1 MVPLP
6 LKTLAYTL
14 GVFAFAAP
22 ACRHGGRT
30 TGETRAVDSSA
41 IIARVDDAVITVSDV
56 EARIN
61 KQPPFVR
68 ARYTNAA
75 KKRELVDE
83 LVRFETIAA
92 EAARRGY
99 DRDPEVQ
106 RAVKQQMVIRLVQKD
121 FEAKVTAENV
131 PDADVQAYYDEHQA
145 EFHQKE
151 AVGVSAIFAKS
162 KAKADRAYA
171 EAQTLPRGPA
181 SLEEQQERFRELVTK
196 YSDDRAS
203 TSRAA
208 DLMFFYADSTVVPKP
223 IVEAAFRLKAVGDLA
238 SPIETEQGWAVIL
251 LTQKRP
257 GINRPLAEVKP
268 QIQQRLIGD
277 LRAKAVDTFVQELK
291 KKSRITINDAN
302 LSKVVVEERSGPAG
316 LSLPGNL
323 GAPLRAPVHR

>member
-1 MVPLP
+1 M
-6 LKTLAYTL
+6 KTMACTVGVLAL
-14 GVFAFAAP
+14 AAL
-22 ACRHGGRT
+22 ACRRGGRT
-30 TGETRAVDSSA
+30 GDSSA
-41 IIARVDDAVITVSDV
+41 IVAGVGDAVITVSDV
-56 EARIN
+56 ETRIN
-61 KQPPFVR
+61 RLPPFAR
-68 ARYTNAA
+68 ARYASTA

-83 LVRFETIAA
+83 LVQFEALAA
-92 EAARRGY
+92 EAARLGY
-99 DRDPEVQ
+99 GQDPDV
-106 RAVKQQMVIRLVQKD
+106 RRTVKQQMVSRLVQKD
-121 FEAKVTAENV
+121 FESKLKAENV
-131 PDADVQAYYDEHQA
+131 PDTDVQAYYDEHQA

-162 KAKADRAYA
+162 KAKADHAYA

-203 TSRAA
+203 TSRAG

-238 SPIETEQGWAVIL
+238 PPIEAEQGWAVIL

-257 GINRPLAEVKP
+257 GINRPLAEVKRE
-268 QIQQRLIGD
+268 IQQRLIGN

-302 LSKVVVEERSGPAG
+302 LSKVVVEAGSGAAG
-316 LSLPGNL
+316 LSLPGAL
-323 GAPLRAPVHR
+323 GAPLRAPVHP